1 MRRSERERDDPAWI
15 EDVFR
20 DATVCRVAFAGPE
33 PYIVPLCFGYEKN
46 RIYLHSAPEGKKMDL
61 FSATPKVCIE
71 FEKGVELVNAGQ
83 PCSWGMKYRSVIASG
98 TAHIVEDEEEKRRA
112 LSLIARHYGAEDA
125 IPPDSSGRLAVIRID
140 LEEVTG
146 KTAGFP

>member
-1 MRRSERERDDPAWI
+1 MRRAERERNDPAWI

-20 DATVCRVAFAGPE
+20 DAKVCRVAFACPE
-33 PYIVPLCFGYEKN
+33 PYIVPMCFGYEKN

-61 FSATPKVCIE
+61 FSSGPRVCIE
-71 FEKGVELVNAGQ
+71 FETGVELVNAGQ

-98 TAHIVEDEEEKRRA
+98 TAHVVEGKEEALRA
-112 LSLIARHYGAEDA
+112 LSLIARHYGAEGI
-125 IPPDSSGRLAVIRID
+125 IPPDLPARLAVIRID

-146 KTAGFP
+146 KTAGYP

>member
-1 MRRSERERDDPAWI
+1 MRRSERERNDPAWI
-15 EDVFR
+15 EDVFC

-46 RIYLHSAPEGKKMDL
+46 RIYLHSAPEGKKMDF
-61 FSATPKVCIE
+61 FSAGPRVCIE
-71 FEKGVELVNAGQ
+71 VEAGVQLVNAGQ

-98 TAHIVEDEEEKRRA
+98 TAQVVEEREEKMRA
-112 LSLIARHYGAEDA
+112 LSLIARHYGAEGA
-125 IPPDSSGRLAVIRID
+125 IPPDLSGRLAVIRID
-140 LEEVTG
+140 LEEVSG